1 MLSKFF
7 RSSVNNGS
15 YETTLRREMDF
26 VQSYLYL
33 QQRRLGDKLSYRLNM
48 ESGLENTLILK
59 ATIQPLV
66 ENFIK
71 HGFDRSKPVN
81 EILVN
86 AYAAFD
92 EIWIDVIDNGKGMS
106 PLRKKE
112 IQALLQGRNKDD
124 NVGGA
129 MSNIHER
136 LSIFFGQGYGL
147 EIVSTS
153 PQGTWIRLRIPLG
166 ESQDQGGEQHEQ

>member
-1 MLSKFF
+1 
-7 RSSVNNGS
+7 
-15 YETTLRREMDF
+15 
-26 VQSYLYL
+26 
-33 QQRRLGDKLSYRLNM
+33 M
-48 ESGLENTLILK
+48 EPGLENTLILK

-136 LSIFFGQGYGL
+136 LSIFFGQGFGL

-166 ESQDQGGEQHEQ
+166 ESQDHGGEQHEQ